1 MGSSNGNAGVGQLNE
16 VLKQKFKNQKED
28 LVKMRKRV
36 VHLEG
41 LLSANLDNL
50 SSQQKFYDHEIQK
63 HQQQNKKLQ
72 QAVES
77 FEKQCARDKMI
88 IKFREDRINK
98 LEQPQANAKETAK
111 DDQAKLVADLKKEV
125 LLWKEASDHN
135 S

>member
-1 MGSSNGNAGVGQLNE
+1 MGSNGGNVGTGQINE

-63 HQQQNKKLQ
+63 HQ
-72 QAVES
+72 
-77 FEKQCARDKMI
+77 
-88 IKFREDRINK
+88 
-98 LEQPQANAKETAK
+98 
-111 DDQAKLVADLKKEV
+111 
-125 LLWKEASDHN
+125 
-135 S
+135 